1 MHCLLIMNKSQNKNV
16 FLTFLQP
23 KNGSVSPFGPL
34 YQQKWHF
41 SPPFHISL
49 KKGTPF
55 GPSFPVGST
64 SPWGW
69 SVLVNCEADFYLI
82 KRFLKVYTGYVK
94 WCEIIIWLTV
104 CIHRDS
110 AVSPEDQHWLSKFSR
125 YLRFYTFII
134 AWFAINL
141 KAMLEVL
148 TLGVR
153 PEKYFLLS
161 AGDYIMFVCE
171 MYVWVGGNIVILR
184 VKILFKIL
192 VRKGVY
198 IYRPLA
204 TFITVLLVLYYFG
217 CLYYFITYTR
227 VAINSLF
234 FSYSCLDPQQS
245 IVYSYA
251 GTCTAL
257 NYYCISMLFGC
268 NILILLVL
276 TTDNSV
282 CQILSFSKVFDKKK
296 FLLSDMT

>member
-1 MHCLLIMNKSQNKNV
+1 MMWNYHLTNRMHSQR
-16 FLTFLQP
+16 FCRIPRGPTLTF
-23 KNGSVSPFGPL
+23 KI
-34 YQQKWHF
+34 QQV
-41 SPPFHISL
+41 L
-49 KKGTPF
+49 KI
-55 GPSFPVGST
+55 
-64 SPWGW
+64 
-69 SVLVNCEADFYLI
+69 N
-82 KRFLKVYTGYVK
+82 
-94 WCEIIIWLTV
+94 
-104 CIHRDS
+104 
-110 AVSPEDQHWLSKFSR
+110 
-125 YLRFYTFII
+125 FYTFII

-198 IYRPLA
+198 VYRPLA

-234 FSYSCLDPQQS
+234 FS
-245 IVYSYA
+245 
-251 GTCTAL
+251 
-257 NYYCISMLFGC
+257 
-268 NILILLVL
+268 
-276 TTDNSV
+276 
-282 CQILSFSKVFDKKK
+282 
-296 FLLSDMT
+296 